1 MRDTEDS
8 VNAITGAGA
17 AGGVDRAHAMVHH
30 GAEDRAAGPAPA
42 GGTAAGGSAP
52 ESGPGSTAQSGRSPQ
67 AGRVLVVDDEVR
79 QLEILKTILER
90 EGMDVETAT
99 SAEGAVR
106 VMRDTLPAVV
116 LTDLKLPGADGVDL
130 LEEVSRS
137 SPQTCVIL
145 MTAHGSIDNAV
156 AAMKKGAFDYLTKPL
171 ERETVLLAVRRAME
185 KARLLSENLALRQ
198 QLKDRF
204 SLRNII
210 GDHGKMQD
218 VFRMVLKVAPSPSS
232 VLIYGESGTGKELI
246 ARAIHYNSPRASR
259 PFHATNCAAIPEPLL
274 ESELFGHEKGAFTG
288 AIARQ
293 MGLFEQAS
301 GSTLFL
307 DEVGDM
313 GASTQAKLL
322 RTLQEREI
330 RRVGGAQQIPVDVR
344 IIAATNKDLGALMR
358 EGRFREDLYYRLN
371 VVSILLPALRERG
384 TDIPRLVHTFI
395 ARHAKGA
402 RKSIQGIEG
411 DALSILC
418 RYSWPGN
425 VRQLESAIERAV
437 LMTEGPMLR
446 AEDLPQEVR
455 EQGAAGALSIEI
467 PDSGLSFE
475 ALERDLLQQAL
486 LKGGGNVSRA
496 ARLLGMS
503 RRTFQYRLEKFGLT
517 RPAEEERPPET
528 GEEPLPS
535 A

>member
-1 MRDTEDS
+1 MKEPVR
-8 VNAITGAGA
+8 AGAGA
-17 AGGVDRAHAMVHH
+17 GAGGRPDFTDRADRPGHA
-30 GAEDRAAGPAPA
+30 D
-42 GGTAAGGSAP
+42 GTVR
-52 ESGPGSTAQSGRSPQ
+52 TTL

-79 QLEILKTILER
+79 QLEILRTILEHA
-90 EGMDVETAT
+90 GMEVDTAT
-99 SAEGAVR
+99 STEGAVR
-106 VMRDTLPAVV
+106 LMRDAPPAVV
-116 LTDLKLPGADGVDL
+116 LTDLKLPGGDGIHL
-130 LEEVSRS
+130 LEEVSRLA
-137 SPQTCVIL
+137 PQTCVIL

-204 SLRNII
+204 SLSNVI

-218 VFRMVLKVAPSPSS
+218 VFRMVLKVASS
-232 VLIYGESGTGKELI
+232 ASTVLIYGESGTGKELI

-274 ESELFGHEKGAFTG
+274 ESELFGHERGAFTG
-288 AIARQ
+288 AVARRI
-293 MGLFEQAS
+293 GLFEQAS

-313 GASTQAKLL
+313 GLSTQAKLL

-330 RRVGGAQQIPVDVR
+330 RRVGGTQQIPVDVR
-344 IIAATNKDLGALMR
+344 IIAATNRDLGALMR
-358 EGRFREDLYYRLN
+358 RGSFREDLYYRLN
-371 VVSILLPALRERG
+371 VVSIVLPALRERA
-384 TDIPRLVHTFI
+384 TDIPRLVDSFI
-395 ARHAKGA
+395 ARHARTT
-402 RKSIQGIEG
+402 RKPITGIEG

-418 RYSWPGN
+418 HYSWPGN

-437 LMTEGPMLR
+437 LMTEGPSIR
-446 AEDLPQEVR
+446 VEDLPQEVR
-455 EQGAAGALSIEI
+455 ERGAAGSLSVEI

-496 ARLLGMS
+496 ARLLGMT
-503 RRTFQYRLEKFGLT
+503 RRTFQYRLEKFGLS
-517 RPAEEERPPET
+517 RMEPREPEEGEAEAET
-528 GEEPLPS
+528 GEETTRP